1 MNLPAK
7 SKKSEFNQ
15 LLAEVQQDHPE
26 ISFQADNT
34 FRWSAETQ
42 TVYYDNGADHAVWT
56 LLHEVGHVISRHS
69 GYHTDGML
77 VRMEV
82 EAWYKAKE
90 LAEGYEMEIDE
101 DYIQDC
107 IDSYRNWQYKRS
119 MCPVCGQTGLEK
131 PGGNYR
137 CFNCRNTWEV
147 TKNRFC
153 RVYRKQARAN

>member
-1 MNLPAK
+1 MNSPAK
-7 SKKSEFNQ
+7 SKKSEFGH
-15 LLAEVQQDHPE
+15 LLAKIKLDYPE
-26 ISFQADNT
+26 ISFQADSN

-42 TVYYDNGADHAVWT
+42 TVYYDKNAGHAVWT
-56 LLHEVGHVISRHS
+56 LLHEVGHVISLHS

-82 EAWYKAKE
+82 EAWQKAKE
-90 LAEGYEMEIDE
+90 LAESYGMQIDE

-107 IDSYRNWQYKRS
+107 TDSYRNWQYKRS
-119 MCPVCGQTGLEK
+119 MCPVCGQTGMEK

-137 CFNCRNTWEV
+137 CFNCGKTWNV

-153 RVYRKQARAN
+153 RVYRKQAPAK